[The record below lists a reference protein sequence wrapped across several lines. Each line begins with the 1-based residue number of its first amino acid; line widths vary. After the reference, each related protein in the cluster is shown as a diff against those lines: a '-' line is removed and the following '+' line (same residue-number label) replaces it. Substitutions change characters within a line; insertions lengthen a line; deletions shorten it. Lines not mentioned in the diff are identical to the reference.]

1 MSKHYWDEYLRYFI
15 DDKKL
20 NQVLKF
26 HQSNINLLES
36 TGYFDEDINKEK
48 WIDSKKDRVI
58 FSDILL
64 KKYELS
70 SLTEELKKLFQMLEK
85 SFASTDIITTLPIL
99 VIYNDRIGIDKGC
112 YTFNFKDKYLIKY
125 CDFENN
131 ELLQCMKQ
139 NNIKASISYFLSIEE
154 SICIYGGIGY
164 LKGIFQIGQ
173 ISKMLEIYLNY
184 AETKNIFINNQS
196 FTHDLGIN
204 LRKQIL
210 IHTSFIG
217 D

>member
-139 NNIKASISYFLSIEE
+139 NNIKASIW
-154 SICIYGGIGY
+154 IGY
-164 LKGIFQIGQ
+164 
-173 ISKMLEIYLNY
+173 N
-184 AETKNIFINNQS
+184 
-196 FTHDLGIN
+196 
-204 LRKQIL
+204 
-210 IHTSFIG
+210 
-217 D
+217 